1 MIGVLSRGILRIPGL
16 ESLLGEVVVHVHP
29 WRARPELSAIAGW
42 GLKATSRRA
51 RDYARRHGLPYLA
64 LEDGFLRSVG
74 LGNQDPPLSLI
85 VDDLGVYYD
94 ATRPSRLETLIR
106 HPLSDTETARARA
119 LRSAW
124 CAARVSKYNHL
135 REERE
140 PLPSP
145 AVLVVDQ
152 TFGDPAI
159 THGLADPKSFQRLLE
174 AALDENPLAVILV
187 KIHPDVFA
195 GRKRGHFD
203 PERLAKLARVRLLTR
218 DLHPVS
224 LLEQVETVYTVTS
237 QLGFEALLW
246 RRRVRVFGMPFYAG
260 WGLTEDEL
268 PAPERRTPVGL
279 ESLIH
284 GALIAAPR
292 YLDPETGE
300 RCEIERVL
308 DWMGLQRRMR
318 ERFPET
324 IRALDFSAWKRPL
337 VRRFMQG
344 SRVEF
349 ETRPHDARQIEGDAR
364 IPLAVWGLA
373 AAPEDRPV
381 LRLED
386 GFLRSVGLG
395 ADLVEPLSWVI
406 DRRGLYY
413 EPSRP
418 SDLEILLETQV
429 FDEALLERARRLRER
444 IVASGLT
451 KYNVGAAHWQRP
463 TTAGRVI
470 LVPGQVETDA
480 SIRRGAPG
488 IRHNLELLRAVRE
501 AHPDAY
507 VLYKPH
513 PDVTAGLRAAGEHE
527 SAARAWCDEL
537 IVDVPMATLLDAVD
551 ELHILTSLAGFE
563 ALLRG
568 KRVVCHGQ
576 PFYAGWGLT
585 EDRLPPARR
594 TRRLSLE
601 MLVAGALLL
610 YPTYVSR
617 VTGRFTTAERA
628 LDELLEWRARGER
641 LTFWHRVFVRPVLGR
656 LAAVRDRR
664 PSG

>member
-1 MIGVLSRGILRIPGL
+1 MR
-16 ESLLGEVVVHVHP
+16 P
-29 WRARPELSAIAGW
+29 WRAHPELSAVAGW

-51 RDYARRHGLPYLA
+51 RDYAHRHGLPYLA

-74 LGNQDPPLSLI
+74 LGSQDPPLSLI

-94 ATRPSRLETLIR
+94 ATHPSRLETLIQC
-106 HPLSDTETARARA
+106 PLSETEIARARS

-135 REERE
+135 REERA
-140 PLPSP
+140 PRPSP

-159 THGLADPKSFQRLLE
+159 THGLATPRSFQRLLE
-174 AALDENPLAVILV
+174 AALDEHPDATILV

-203 PERLAKLARVRLLTR
+203 PERLARLERVRVLR
-218 DLHPVS
+218 RNVHPVS
-224 LLEQVETVYTVTS
+224 LLEQVEAVYTVTS

-246 RRRVRVFGMPFYAG
+246 GRPVRVFGMPFYAG
-260 WGLTEDEL
+260 WGLTEDDL
-268 PAPERRTPVGL
+268 PAPERRVPVDL
-279 ESLIH
+279 ESLIQ
-284 GALIAAPR
+284 GALIRAPR

-300 RCEIERVL
+300 PCEVERL
-308 DWMGLQRRMR
+308 LEWMGLQRSMR
-318 ERFPET
+318 ERFP
-324 IRALDFSAWKRPL
+324 RSLQALGFSAWKRPL

-344 SRVEF
+344 SRLGF
-349 ETRPHDARQIEGDAR
+349 GPGTRDRRGADAPDTRP
-364 IPLAVWGLA
+364 LVVWGLTPVA
-373 AAPEDRPV
+373 KGRQV

-406 DRRGLYY
+406 DQRGLYY
-413 EPSRP
+413 DPSRP
-418 SDLEILLETQV
+418 SDLEVLLETQV
-429 FDEALLERARRLRER
+429 FEAPLLERARRLRER

-451 KYNVGAAHWQRP
+451 KYNVGGAHWRRP
-463 TTAGRVI
+463 AAAKRVI

-488 IRHNLELLRAVRE
+488 IRRNLELLRAVRD
-501 AHPDAY
+501 ANPDAY
-507 VLYKPH
+507 ILYKPH
-513 PDVTAGLRAAGEHE
+513 PDVAAGLRAGGEHE

-537 IVDVPMATLLDAVD
+537 IVDAPMATLLDTVE
-551 ELHILTSLAGFE
+551 ELHVLTSLAGFE
-563 ALLRG
+563 ALLRN
-568 KRVVCHGQ
+568 KRVICHGQ

-594 TRRLSLE
+594 TRRLSLD
-601 MLVAGALLL
+601 MLVAGTLLL

-641 LTFWHRVFVRPVLGR
+641 LAWWRRILARPVLGR
-656 LAAVRDRR
+656 LAAMRDRR
-664 PSG
+664 PVG